1 MKNCYDLF
9 KIAVG
14 IAYFAFCFT
23 PDYAYRMKFF
33 FDDIDLQNYQTTSQ
47 QSLSFSILIFLQ
59 WVQLIE
65 HLRFS
70 AKIRIFMEVI
80 RVTIIDVVPF
90 LILLVLGLLAVMDFL
105 FFKRFMVTGKSR
117 DDNYVRMFVKYFRI
131 FFFADFMEEIDSYDG
146 VEVSMF
152 AFAAITILIILMN
165 LLISIIGDS
174 HEKVYSTK
182 KSTEDFIRC
191 YYIIGLESINVFPCC
206 NRFDSD
212 GFLVC
217 AEYENQKGVEEWEGR
232 VTEIG
237 RKIDKQSETTK

>member
-1 MKNCYDLF
+1 MGTTDRAPAILGEDAHLHRSNQ
-9 KIAVG
+9 G
-14 IAYFAFCFT
+14 
-23 PDYAYRMKFF
+23 
-33 FDDIDLQNYQTTSQ
+33 NYYY
-47 QSLSFSILIFLQ
+47 
-59 WVQLIE
+59 
-65 HLRFS
+65 
-70 AKIRIFMEVI
+70 
-80 RVTIIDVVPF
+80 VVPF

-146 VEVSMF
+146 LEVSMF
-152 AFAAITILIILMN
+152 AFAAIMILIILMN

-182 KSTEDFIRC
+182 KSTEGFIRC
-191 YYIIGLESINVFPCC
+191 RYIIGLESINVFPCC

-237 RKIDKQSETTK
+237 RKIDKQSETTKQMIEQSEDRQAKRTK